1 MSSPRSW
8 WQARRDRQ
16 PRRAVVRPAGGPNA
30 ARCALRSRSPRRP
43 ARCGGR
49 RPRAGSTRATAACC
63 RRATGVVVVD
73 LSLSIED
80 DTSGAV
86 RAALRRLI
94 AADAPVGLVVFSDV
108 PYELLPPGTPPAE
121 LKGLVRMLTP
131 TAGAEVVN
139 PWSDTFRGGTRI
151 STAMKLAKDMIEGDH
166 VKNGSILLISDLET
180 APDDVPALARV
191 LRSVQQAKIPVH
203 LVALGPSSDS
213 RLLFG
218 EILGQGAF
226 EPPPPRR
233 AEQHRDAR
241 PRAGGRS
248 RASCSCSARSS
259 CSRWPRT
266 SGSPAGSRLPRAP
279 RVSRRAA

>member
-8 WQARRDRQ
+8 WRPDAVDSHDARSFGLPAVRTLLLRVALAVGAIGLLVAAVQTARGLDPRDRGLLQ
-16 PRRAVVRPAGGPNA
+16 EG
-30 ARCALRSRSPRRP
+30 
-43 ARCGGR
+43 
-49 RPRAGSTRATAACC
+49 
-63 RRATGVVVVD
+63 TGVVVVD

-131 TAGAEVVN
+131 IAGAEVVN

-151 STAMKLAKDMIEGDH
+151 STAMKLAKEMIEGDR

-191 LRSVQQAKIPVH
+191 LRSIQQAKIPVH

-226 EPPPPRR
+226 EPPPRPEQNSNEVPPEGRRPLPRGLLLLGGLFLLVLAAHERFAGRLALPRVRQLRR
-233 AEQHRDAR
+233 A
-241 PRAGGRS
+241 S
-248 RASCSCSARSS
+248 
-259 CSRWPRT
+259 
-266 SGSPAGSRLPRAP
+266 
-279 RVSRRAA
+279 

>member
-1 MSSPRSW
+1 MSSLSKWWRPDAIDSHDARSFGLPAVRTLLLRVALAVAAVALLAAAVDVARGLDPRERGLL
-8 WQARRDRQ
+8 QE
-16 PRRAVVRPAGGPNA
+16 G
-30 ARCALRSRSPRRP
+30 
-43 ARCGGR
+43 
-49 RPRAGSTRATAACC
+49 
-63 RRATGVVVVD
+63 TGVVVVD

-108 PYELLPPGTPPAE
+108 PYELLPPGTPPTE

-131 TAGAEVVN
+131 IAGAEVVN

-151 STAMKLAKDMIEGDH
+151 STAMRLAKEMIEGDH

-226 EPPPPRR
+226 EPPPRR
-233 AEQHRDAR
+233 EQSSDEAPPEGRR
-241 PRAGGRS
+241 PLPLGLLLLGALFLLVLAAHERYAG
-248 RASCSCSARSS
+248 
-259 CSRWPRT
+259 
-266 SGSPAGSRLPRAP
+266 RLALTRAP
-279 RVSRRAA
+279 RLRRAA

>member
-1 MSSPRSW
+1 MSSLSKWWRPDAIDSHDARSFGLPAVRTLLLRVALAVAAVALLAAAVHV
-8 WQARRDRQ
+8 ARGLDPRDRGLLQ
-16 PRRAVVRPAGGPNA
+16 EG
-30 ARCALRSRSPRRP
+30 
-43 ARCGGR
+43 
-49 RPRAGSTRATAACC
+49 
-63 RRATGVVVVD
+63 TGVVVVD

-108 PYELLPPGTPPAE
+108 PYELLPPGTPPTE

-131 TAGAEVVN
+131 IAGAEVVN

-151 STAMKLAKDMIEGDH
+151 STAMKLAKEMIEGDH

-226 EPPPPRR
+226 EPPPRPEQSSNEAPPEGRR
-233 AEQHRDAR
+233 PLPLGLLLLGALFLLVLAVHERY
-241 PRAGGRS
+241 AG
-248 RASCSCSARSS
+248 
-259 CSRWPRT
+259 
-266 SGSPAGSRLPRAP
+266 RLALTHAP
-279 RVSRRAA
+279 RLRRAA

>member
-8 WQARRDRQ
+8 WRPDGIDSHEARSFGTPAVRTLVLRLALAAAAVGLLAAAVDAARGLDPRDRGLLQ
-16 PRRAVVRPAGGPNA
+16 EG
-30 ARCALRSRSPRRP
+30 
-43 ARCGGR
+43 
-49 RPRAGSTRATAACC
+49 
-63 RRATGVVVVD
+63 TGVVVVD

-86 RAALRRLI
+86 RNALRRLI

-108 PYELLPPGTPPAE
+108 PYELLPPGTPPSE

-131 TAGAEVVN
+131 IAGAEVVN

-151 STAMKLAKDMIEGDH
+151 STAMKLAQEMIEGDH

-191 LRSVQQAKIPVH
+191 LRSVQQAGIPVH

-218 EILGQGAF
+218 QILGQKAF
-226 EPPPPRR
+226 EPPPRQQSSGEPPPEGRR
-233 AEQHRDAR
+233 
-241 PRAGGRS
+241 P
-248 RASCSCSARSS
+248 
-259 CSRWPRT
+259 
-266 SGSPAGSRLPRAP
+266 LPRGLLLVGALFLLVLAAHERFAGRLALPHSPP
-279 RVSRRAA
+279 RLRRAA

>member
-1 MSSPRSW
+1 MSQPSKWWRPDAIDSHDARSFGLPALRTLLLRVALAAAAVGLLAAAV
-8 WQARRDRQ
+8 QTARGFDPRDRGLLQ
-16 PRRAVVRPAGGPNA
+16 EG
-30 ARCALRSRSPRRP
+30 
-43 ARCGGR
+43 
-49 RPRAGSTRATAACC
+49 
-63 RRATGVVVVD
+63 TGVVVVD

-131 TAGAEVVN
+131 VGGAEVVN

-151 STAMKLAKDMIEGDH
+151 STAMKLAKDMIEGDR

-226 EPPPPRR
+226 EPPPRPAQSNDEAPAEGRR
-233 AEQHRDAR
+233 
-241 PRAGGRS
+241 P
-248 RASCSCSARSS
+248 
-259 CSRWPRT
+259 
-266 SGSPAGSRLPRAP
+266 LPRGLLLLGGLFLLILAAHERFAGRLALPQAP
-279 RVSRRAA
+279 RLRRAA